1 MGKRSAVVVGSGP
14 NGLSAAIVLAEAGLD
29 VEVREAAGEIGG
41 AARTGELTLPGF
53 WHDLGSAVHP
63 MAISSP
69 FFQSLPLA
77 QFGLRWIWS
86 PAALAHPFDDGTA
99 VTLERDVRDTAEQL
113 GVDGPAYRRLYEPVI
128 ENWTA
133 IFDEVFRPPTLPR
146 RPVLLMRFGRR
157 AVPSCYRL
165 TRSAF
170 LQYRAPAL
178 MAGSTAHSAL
188 RLESP
193 LSAAFA
199 MVLGGAGHA
208 VGWPVPE
215 GGSQSI
221 SRALAGYF
229 ESLGGRICTNARV
242 ERLEDAGRPDL
253 LLCDVSPR
261 QFLSMAAHRLKTPFR
276 KLLARYRYAPGVFKM
291 DWALREPIPWTAR
304 ECRRALTVHLGG
316 TIEEIAVAER
326 DAWQNRP
333 PYRPFVLLAQ
343 PSLFDSSRAPEG
355 RHTAWAYCHVPNGS
369 TEDMTARIEAQVER
383 FAPGFRQTI
392 LARHTM
398 LPAQLEEHNANLVG
412 GDINGG
418 AARLDQLF
426 LRPTASM
433 YRTPVKNLFL
443 CSASTPPGGGVHG
456 MCGYHAAR
464 AALRDVRGNRPQ
476 SVKEY
481 SPRAQPA
488 APQSPARSATERSS

>member
-343 PSLFDSSRAPEG
+343 PSLFDTTRAPEG
-355 RHTAWAYCHVPNGS
+355 RHTAWAYCHVPNSWTGS
-369 TEDMTARIEAQVER
+369 AVDEIEKQIER
-383 FAPGFRQTI
+383 FAPGFRECV
-392 LARHTM
+392 LARRAHSTADM
-398 LPAQLEEHNANLVG
+398 QHWDENLVG
-412 GDINGG
+412 GDVVGG
-418 AARLDQLF
+418 AYTPEQFLF
-426 LRPTASM
+426 RPTWRQ
-433 YRTPVKNLFL
+433 YGTPLRGVYL
-443 CSASTPPGGGVHG
+443 CSASTPPGGSVHG
-456 MCGYHAAR
+456 LCGYWAAR
-464 AALRDVRGNRPQ
+464 RALRSLRRH
-476 SVKEY
+476 
-481 SPRAQPA
+481 
-488 APQSPARSATERSS
+488 